1 MTHLFMPL
9 LLQRSPRT
17 LPEPTEGLGYFFRGI
32 DAQQET
38 LAEIERLWELLLNS
52 PLYHDVITVYA
63 AWLAVAC
70 TFVFVAL
77 WLRNALKSNDIWQLE
92 QLFWPIVV
100 VGLLANHAALATTI
114 SVGLHDAANTFNR
127 QVQVRIIA
135 GENAVHL
142 AQEAVLAQIQQDVY
156 EQLYESCMQLPGA
169 REARCKQS
177 SRASARGR
185 VREQRESD
193 FEGLTLTGQ
202 LGGFLLR
209 EFFDLIRDS
218 YLWLIEIGLLVL
230 ALTFP
235 MSLAFALL
243 PGPRNTAIQWFSS
256 FVGHAFFGKLV
267 FVVVTA
273 IASHIYLNIPGIVS
287 GYFLPFLLGP
297 VAAIAGFYAGER
309 SGTAI
314 YGAIAGASVFTSVRG
329 AYAAARGSVSV
340 VKGRII
346 R

>member
-1 MTHLFMPL
+1 MLNLFIPVLM
-9 LLQRSPRT
+9 QRSPRD
-17 LPEPTEGLGYFFRGI
+17 LPVLTEGLGYFFRSV

-38 LAEIERLWELLLNS
+38 LAEIQRLWDLLLNS
-52 PLYHDVITVYA
+52 PLYHDVITAYA

-70 TFVFVAL
+70 TFVFAAL
-77 WLRNALKSNDIWQLE
+77 RLRNALKSNDVWQLE

-100 VGLLANHAALATTI
+100 VGMLANHAGLATTI

-127 QVQVRIIA
+127 QVQMQIIA
-135 GENAVHL
+135 GENAAHL
-142 AQEAVLAQIQQDVY
+142 AQEAVLAQIQNDVY
-156 EQLYESCMQLPGA
+156 EQLFERCMQAPGA
-169 REARCKQS
+169 REGRCEQS
-177 SRASARGR
+177 SRATARGR
-185 VREQRESD
+185 VREQRAPD
-193 FEGLTLTGQ
+193 FEGLNLTGQ

-243 PGPRNTAIQWFSS
+243 PGPRNTALQWFSS

-267 FVVVTA
+267 FVVITA
-273 IASHIYLNIPGIVS
+273 IASHIYLNIPGLVS

-297 VAAIAGFYAGER
+297 FAAIAAFYAGER
-309 SGTAI
+309 SGTAL

>member
-1 MTHLFMPL
+1 MLNLLPTVLMQRGSRAVPL
-9 LLQRSPRT
+9 
-17 LPEPTEGLGYFFRGI
+17 PTEGGGYFFRSV

-38 LAEIERLWELLLNS
+38 LAEIQRLWDLLLDS

-70 TFVFVAL
+70 TLVFAAL
-77 WLRNALKSNDIWQLE
+77 WLRNTLKSNDPWLLE

-100 VGLLANHAALATTI
+100 VGLLANHAVLATTI
-114 SVGLHDAANTFNR
+114 SVGLHNAANTFNR

-135 GENAVHL
+135 GENAAHL

-156 EQLYESCMQLPGA
+156 EQLFERCMQVPGA
-169 REARCKQS
+169 RENRCKQS
-177 SRASARGR
+177 SRASARGS
-185 VREQRESD
+185 VRDQRQPD
-193 FEGLTLTGQ
+193 FESLNLTGQ
-202 LGGFLLR
+202 LGAFLLR

-235 MSLAFALL
+235 LSLAFALL
-243 PGPRNTAIQWFSS
+243 PGPRNTAIQWFAS

-267 FVVVTA
+267 FVVITA
-273 IASHIYLNIPGIVS
+273 ISSHIYLNISGLVS

-297 VAAIAGFYAGER
+297 FAAVAAFYAGER
-309 SGTAI
+309 SGTAL
-314 YGAIAGASVFTSVRG
+314 YGALAGAAVFTSVRLAG
-329 AYAAARGSVSV
+329 TAARTSLSV
-340 VKGRII
+340 VRRRIV